1 MSKEERKKV
10 ENLWARNKYLVLSK
24 SHKYYLSIRDY
35 LKGEDLEVASV
46 KKLIDKA
53 LDLPE
58 NKKDVV
64 NAYQH
69 IWGYFKEDAS
79 PAEKEKFLSLI
90 DFYQKDIIA
99 KEEVLEYLKILLEK
113 YPYDYLQKSTIF
125 KEKP

>member
-1 MSKEERKKV
+1 MSKEERKKA
-10 ENLWARNKYLVLSK
+10 EELWARNKYLVLSK

-35 LKGEDLEVASV
+35 LKGEDPQVVNV
-46 KKLIDKA
+46 KKLIDSAMA
-53 LDLPE
+53 LAE

-69 IWGYFKEDAS
+69 IWGYFKDDAS

-90 DFYQKDIIA
+90 DHYQNDIIA
-99 KEEVLEYLKILLEK
+99 KEEVLAFLAILLEK

-125 KEKP
+125 NEKP

>member
-1 MSKEERKKV
+1 MSKEERKKA
-10 ENLWARNKYLVLSK
+10 EELWARNKYLVLSK
-24 SHKYYLSIRDY
+24 SHKYYISIRDY
-35 LKGEDLEVASV
+35 LKGEDPQVVNV
-46 KKLIDKA
+46 KKLIDGAMA
-53 LDLPE
+53 LAE

-69 IWGYFKEDAS
+69 IWGYFKDDAS

-90 DFYQKDIIA
+90 DHYQNDIIA
-99 KEEVLEYLKILLEK
+99 KEEVLAFLAILLEK

>member
-1 MSKEERKKV
+1 MSKEERKKA
-10 ENLWARNKYLVLSK
+10 EELWARNKYLVLSK

-69 IWGYFKEDAS
+69 IWSYFKEDAS

-99 KEEVLEYLKILLEK
+99 KEEVLDYLKILLEK

>member
-1 MSKEERKKV
+1 M
-10 ENLWARNKYLVLSK
+10 VLSK

-69 IWGYFKEDAS
+69 IWGYFKKDAS

-99 KEEVLEYLKILLEK
+99 KEEVLEYLKIFLEK

>member
-1 MSKEERKKV
+1 MSKEERKKA
-10 ENLWARNKYLVLSK
+10 ENLWAQNKYLVLSK

-69 IWGYFKEDAS
+69 IWSYFKEDAS

-99 KEEVLEYLKILLEK
+99 KEEVLDYLKILLEK